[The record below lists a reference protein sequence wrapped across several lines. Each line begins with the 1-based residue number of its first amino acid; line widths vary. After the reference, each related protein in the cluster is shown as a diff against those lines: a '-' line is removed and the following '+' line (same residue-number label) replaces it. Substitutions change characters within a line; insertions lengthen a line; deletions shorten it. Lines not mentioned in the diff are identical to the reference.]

1 MSIVVLDKVSKT
13 YRLSRLGSKSI
24 REELGRMMKNLLP
37 SAKGQAGSD
46 EFYALKDVNL
56 AIERGETVGFIG
68 PNGSGKSTL
77 LKLLARII
85 YPNQGKIMVSGSV
98 ASLIEVGA
106 GFHPELTGR
115 ENIFLYG
122 SIMGMKKAEVA
133 KKFDRIVEFSEMEK
147 FIDTP
152 VKRYSS
158 GMYVRLGFAV
168 AAHINPA
175 VLLVDE
181 VLAVGDANFQSKCQQ
196 RIEELRRGGMTIAF
210 VSHDMPAVE
219 RLCDRVAFISKGEL
233 RAIGKPQ
240 EVISIYYNEVL
251 FAKKSST
258 HLAQNTTGL
267 AIESKTSLYGQ
278 EAEILSVKFYNG
290 AGQETD
296 TIATGDNLTARI
308 HYRTYSIITD
318 PIFEMLFYSPD
329 DRLYSHLTT
338 AINGAEIPSLPDEG
352 IIEFDCS
359 EFGLSPGVYK
369 IDGILSKRGSVAPYD
384 LKPRQYIL
392 KVLPGKSV
400 RGMFYMPQQWR
411 MLPPTE
417 TITVQ
422 STDSAFG

>member
-1 MSIVVLDKVSKT
+1 MSIVVSDRVSKK

-24 REELGRMMKNLLP
+24 REELSRVTKNLLP
-37 SAKGQAGSD
+37 SSRGLAGTD
-46 EFYALKDVNL
+46 EFFALKEVDL
-56 AIERGETVGFIG
+56 EIKRGETIGFIG

-85 YPNQGKIMVSGSV
+85 YPSEGKIEVNGSV

-115 ENIFLYG
+115 ENIYLYG

-133 KKFDRIVEFSEMEK
+133 KKFDQIVAFSEMEK

-168 AAHINPA
+168 AAHIHPS

-196 RIEELRRGGMTIAF
+196 RIEELRRDGMTIAF

-219 RLCDRVAFISKGEL
+219 RLCDRVVFLSKGEV
-233 RAIGKPQ
+233 RASGKPQ
-240 EVISIYYNEVL
+240 EVISVYYNEVL
-251 FAKKSST
+251 FAKKAT
-258 HLAQNTTGL
+258 AQIAQNNTGL
-267 AIESKTSLYGQ
+267 AIETKTSLYGQ
-278 EAEILSVKFYNG
+278 DAEIISVKFHNG
-290 AGQETD
+290 DGQETD
-296 TIATGDNLTARI
+296 TISTGDKLIARI
-308 HYRTYSIITD
+308 HYKTYSTIED

-338 AINGAEIPSLPDEG
+338 AINGPEIGILPDEG

-359 EFGLSPGVYK
+359 EFGLTPGIYK
-369 IDGILSKRGSVAPYD
+369 VDGIFSKRGSVAPYD

-392 KVLPGKSV
+392 KVLPGKSI
-400 RGMFYMPQQWR
+400 RGMFYTPQQWR
-411 MLPPTE
+411 MLPPDE
-417 TITVQ
+417 SVNVQ
-422 STDSAFG
+422 SADTNFM

>member
-37 SAKGQAGSD
+37 SSKGQAGSD
-46 EFYALKDVNL
+46 EFYALKEVDL
-56 AIERGETVGFIG
+56 AIERGETIGFIG

-85 YPNQGKIMVSGSV
+85 YPNEGRIMVGGSV

-133 KKFDRIVEFSEMEK
+133 KKFDRIVAFSEMEK

-219 RLCDRVAFISKGEL
+219 RLCDRVAFISKGQL

-240 EVISIYYNEVL
+240 DVISLYYNEVL
-251 FAKKSST
+251 FAKKSNT
-258 HLAQNTTGL
+258 HLAQNTTGI
-267 AIESKTSLYGQ
+267 AIESQTSLYGQ
-278 EAEILSVKFYNG
+278 EAEIVSLKFYDSN
-290 AGQETD
+290 GQETD
-296 TIATGDNLTARI
+296 TISTGDKLTLRL
-308 HYRTYSIITD
+308 HYKTYTQIDD
-318 PIFEMLFYSPD
+318 PVFEMLFYSPD

-338 AINGAEIPSLPDEG
+338 AINGSEIATLPDEG
-352 IIEFDCS
+352 IVEFDCS

-369 IDGILSKRGSVAPYD
+369 LDAIFSKRGSVAPYD

-411 MLPPTE
+411 LLPPNE
-417 TITVQ
+417 TLLVQ
-422 STDSAFG
+422 SADTNFV

>member
-1 MSIVVLDKVSKT
+1 MSIVVLDKVSKK

-24 REELGRMMKNLLP
+24 REEMARMMKNLLP
-37 SAKGQAGSD
+37 SSRGLAGSD
-46 EFYALKDVNL
+46 EFYALKEVNL

-68 PNGSGKSTL
+68 ANGSGKSTL

-85 YPNQGKIMVSGSV
+85 YPNEGKIMVGGSV

-133 KKFDRIVEFSEMEK
+133 KKFDRIVAFSEMEK

-219 RLCDRVAFISKGEL
+219 RLCDRVAFISKGQL
-233 RAIGKPQ
+233 RAMGKPQ
-240 EVISIYYNEVL
+240 DVISLYYNEVL
-251 FAKKSST
+251 FAKKSNT
-258 HLAQNTTGL
+258 HLAQNTTGI

-278 EAEILSVKFYNG
+278 DAEIVSVKFYNG
-290 AGQETD
+290 DGQETD
-296 TIATGDNLTARI
+296 TIATGDKLTVRL
-308 HYRTYSIITD
+308 HYRTYTQIDD
-318 PIFEMLFYSPD
+318 PVFEMLFYSPD

-338 AINGAEIPSLPDEG
+338 AINGPEIGSLPDEG
-352 IIEFDCS
+352 MVEFDCS

-411 MLPPTE
+411 LLPPNE
-417 TITVQ
+417 TIVRP
-422 STDSAFG
+422 STEITFG

>member
-1 MSIVVLDKVSKT
+1 MSIVVFDKVSKK

-24 REELGRMMKNLLP
+24 REELARMTKNLLP
-37 SAKGQAGSD
+37 SSRGQAGSD
-46 EFYALKDVNL
+46 EFYALKEIDL

-68 PNGSGKSTL
+68 PNGSGKSTF

-85 YPNQGKIMVSGSV
+85 YPNEGKISVGGSV

-106 GFHPELTGR
+106 GFHPELSGR
-115 ENIFLYG
+115 ENIYLYG
-122 SIMGMKKAEVA
+122 SIMGMKKAEVTQ
-133 KKFDRIVEFSEMEK
+133 KFDRIVAFAEMER
-147 FIDTP
+147 FIDQA
-152 VKRYSS
+152 VKHYSS

-219 RLCDRVAFISKGEL
+219 RLCDRVVFISKGQL
-233 RAIGKPQ
+233 RAVGKPQ
-240 EVISIYYNEVL
+240 DVISIYYNEVL

-258 HLAQNTTGL
+258 DLAQNNTGL

-278 EAEILSVKFYNG
+278 DAEILGVTFVNG
-290 AGQETD
+290 DGQETD
-296 TIATGDNLTARI
+296 TISTGDKLTVRI
-308 HYRTYSIITD
+308 RYRTYSQITD
-318 PIFEMLFYSPD
+318 PMFELLFYSPD
-329 DRLYSHLTT
+329 DRLYAHMTT
-338 AINGAEIPSLPDEG
+338 EINGDPIGVLPDEG
-352 IIEFDCS
+352 IVEFDCS
-359 EFGLSPGVYK
+359 EFGLSPGIYK
-369 IDGILSKRGSVAPYD
+369 LDAIFSQRGSVSPYD

-400 RGMFYMPQQWR
+400 RGMFYMPQKWR
-411 MLPPTE
+411 LLPPIE
-417 TITVQ
+417 TIEVR
-422 STDSAFG
+422 SADSGLG

>member
-1 MSIVVLDKVSKT
+1 MSIVVLDKVSKK

-24 REELGRMMKNLLP
+24 REEVARMMKNLLP
-37 SAKGQAGSD
+37 SSRGQAGSD
-46 EFYALKDVNL
+46 EFYAVKEVDL
-56 AIERGETVGFIG
+56 AVERGETIGFIG

-85 YPNQGKIMVSGSV
+85 YPNEGKIMVGGSV

-122 SIMGMKKAEVA
+122 SIMGMKKADVA
-133 KKFDRIVEFSEMEK
+133 KKFDRIVAFSEMEK

-219 RLCDRVAFISKGEL
+219 RLCDRVVFISKGQV

-251 FAKKSST
+251 FAKKSHT
-258 HLAQNTTGL
+258 HLAQHTTGL
-267 AIESKTSLYGQ
+267 TIESQTSLYGQ
-278 EAEILSVKFYNG
+278 DAEIVSVKFYNG
-290 AGQETD
+290 DGQETD
-296 TIATGDNLTARI
+296 TIATGEKLTARI
-308 HYRTYSIITD
+308 HYRSYATLED
-318 PIFEMLFYSPD
+318 PVFEMLFYSPD

-338 AINGAEIPSLPDEG
+338 AINGPAITSLPDEG
-352 IIEFDCS
+352 IVEFDCG
-359 EFGLSPGVYK
+359 EFGLSPGIYK

-400 RGMFYMPQQWR
+400 RGMFYLPQQWR
-411 MLPPTE
+411 VLPPSE
-417 TITVQ
+417 TINVP
-422 STDSAFG
+422 SADTNFV

>member
-1 MSIVVLDKVSKT
+1 MSIVVLDKVSKK

-24 REELGRMMKNLLP
+24 REEMARMMKNLLP
-37 SAKGQAGSD
+37 SSRGLAGSD
-46 EFYALKDVNL
+46 EFYALKEVDL

-85 YPNQGKIMVSGSV
+85 YPNEGKIMVGGSV

-133 KKFDRIVEFSEMEK
+133 KKFDRIVAFSEMEK

-219 RLCDRVAFISKGEL
+219 RLCDRVVFVSKGQI
-233 RAIGKPQ
+233 RAVGAPQ

-251 FAKKSST
+251 FAKKSN
-258 HLAQNTTGL
+258 AQIAQHTTGL

-278 EAEILSVKFYNG
+278 DAEIMSVKFYNG
-290 AGQETD
+290 DGQETD
-296 TIATGDNLTARI
+296 MIATGDKLTARL
-308 HYRTYSIITD
+308 HYRTYTQIDD
-318 PIFEMLFYSPD
+318 PVFEMLFYSPD

-338 AINGAEIPSLPDEG
+338 AINGPEIGSLPDEG
-352 IIEFDCS
+352 IVEFDCS
-359 EFGLSPGVYK
+359 EFGLSPGIYK
-369 IDGILSKRGSVAPYD
+369 IDGIFSKRGSVAPYD

-411 MLPPTE
+411 LLPPNE
-417 TITVQ
+417 TLMTQ
-422 STDSAFG
+422 SAETNFV

>member
-24 REELGRMMKNLLP
+24 REEMARMMKNLLP
-37 SAKGQAGSD
+37 SSKGQAGSD
-46 EFYALKDVNL
+46 EFYALKEVDL

-85 YPNQGKIMVSGSV
+85 YPNHGKIMVSGSV

-240 EVISIYYNEVL
+240 EVISLYYNEVL

-267 AIESKTSLYGQ
+267 AIESKTSLYGR

-290 AGQETD
+290 EGQETD
-296 TIATGDNLTARI
+296 TIATGDDLTARI
-308 HYRTYSIITD
+308 HYRTYNTITD
-318 PIFEMLFYSPD
+318 PVFEMLFYSPD

-338 AINGAEIPSLPDEG
+338 AINGAAIPSLPGEG
-352 IIEFDCS
+352 IVQFDCS

-411 MLPPTE
+411 LLPPTE
-417 TITVQ
+417 TLTVQ
-422 STDSAFG
+422 SADATLG

>member
-1 MSIVVLDKVSKT
+1 MSIVVFDRVSKK

-24 REELGRMMKNLLP
+24 REELARMTKNLLP
-37 SAKGQAGSD
+37 SSRGQAGSD
-46 EFYALKDVNL
+46 EFYALKEIDL

-85 YPNQGKIMVSGSV
+85 YPNEGKISVGGSV

-106 GFHPELTGR
+106 GFHPELSGR
-115 ENIFLYG
+115 ENIYLYG
-122 SIMGMKKAEVA
+122 SIMGMKKAEVTQ
-133 KKFDRIVEFSEMEK
+133 KFDRIVAFAEMER
-147 FIDTP
+147 FIDQA
-152 VKRYSS
+152 VKHYSS

-219 RLCDRVAFISKGEL
+219 RLCDRVVFISKGQL
-233 RAIGKPQ
+233 RAVGKPQ
-240 EVISIYYNEVL
+240 DVISIYYNEVL

-258 HLAQNTTGL
+258 DLAQNNTGL
-267 AIESKTSLYGQ
+267 AIESKTSLYGKD
-278 EAEILSVKFYNG
+278 AEILGVTFVNG
-290 AGQETD
+290 DGQETD
-296 TIATGDNLTARI
+296 TISTGDKLTVRI
-308 HYRTYSIITD
+308 RYRTYSQITD
-318 PIFEMLFYSPD
+318 PMFELLFYSPD
-329 DRLYSHLTT
+329 DRLYAHMTT
-338 AINGAEIPSLPDEG
+338 EINGDPIGVLPDEG
-352 IIEFDCS
+352 IVEFDCS
-359 EFGLSPGVYK
+359 EFGLSPGIYK
-369 IDGILSKRGSVAPYD
+369 LDAVFSQRGSVSPYD

-400 RGMFYMPQQWR
+400 RGMFYMPQKWR
-411 MLPPTE
+411 LLPPIE
-417 TITVQ
+417 TIEIR
-422 STDSAFG
+422 SADSGLS

>member
-1 MSIVVLDKVSKT
+1 MSIVVLDQVSKK

-24 REELGRMMKNLLP
+24 REELGRMMKNMLP
-37 SAKGQAGSD
+37 SSRGQAGSD
-46 EFYALKDVNL
+46 EFYALKEVNL

-85 YPNQGKIMVSGSV
+85 YPNEGKIMVGGSV

-133 KKFDRIVEFSEMEK
+133 KKFDRIVAFSEMEK

-219 RLCDRVAFISKGEL
+219 RLCDRVVFVSKGQI
-233 RAIGKPQ
+233 RAVGKPQ
-240 EVISIYYNEVL
+240 DVISIYYNEVL
-251 FAKKSST
+251 FAKKSNT
-258 HLAQNTTGL
+258 GLAQNTTGL
-267 AIESKTSLYGQ
+267 AIESQTSLYGQ
-278 EAEILSVKFYNG
+278 QAEILSVKFING
-290 AGQETD
+290 EGQETD
-296 TIATGDNLTARI
+296 TVATGDKLTARI
-308 HYRTYSIITD
+308 HYRTYSTVED
-318 PIFEMLFYSPD
+318 PVFELLFYSPD
-329 DRLYSHLTT
+329 DRLYTHLTT
-338 AINGAEIPSLPDEG
+338 GINGPEISSLPDEG
-352 IIEFDCS
+352 VVEFDCA
-359 EFGLSPGVYK
+359 EFGLTPGIYK
-369 IDGILSKRGSVAPYD
+369 TDAIFSQRGSVAPYD

-400 RGMFYMPQQWR
+400 RGLFYNSQEWR
-411 MLPPTE
+411 VLPVSE
-417 TITVQ
+417 TLTVQ
-422 STDSAFG
+422 TEATSG